1 MNIVHEVVVTGPL
14 QVNTHILG
22 QADGDEVILMDPGG
36 EVDQLLQRL
45 KKLGKRLT
53 HIVNTHGHADHI
65 GAVARLQQLTGCQ
78 FWLHDGDREQV
89 AKAARDA
96 MSWGMSSFGPLPRI
110 DRTLEHGEQ
119 LQLAGMV
126 IEVIHTPGHTQGGV
140 CLRWQDEI
148 ATGDTL
154 FANSIGR
161 TDLLGG
167 NHSQLLQSIRDRLL
181 SLPDRVI
188 CHPGHGPSTTI
199 GRERRFNP
207 FLSDG
212 EEE

>member
-1 MNIVHEVVVTGPL
+1 MSIIHEIMVTGPL
-14 QVNTHILG
+14 QVNCHILSHSDHEE
-22 QADGDEVILMDPGG
+22 AILIDPGW
-36 EVDQLLQRL
+36 DASHLLQRL

-65 GAVARLQQLTGCQ
+65 GAVAQLQQLTGCQ
-78 FWLHDGDREQV
+78 FWLHNGDQEQV

-96 MSWGMSSFGPLPRI
+96 ASWGMSAFGPMPRI
-110 DRTLEHGEQ
+110 DHALQHGDR
-119 LQLAGMV
+119 LALAGV
-126 IEVIHTPGHTQGGV
+126 TLEVIHTPGHTRGGV
-140 CLRWQDEI
+140 CLRWQDDI

-154 FANSIGR
+154 FASSVGR

-181 SLPDRVI
+181 SLPDSIV

-199 GRERRFNP
+199 GRERHFNP
-207 FLSDG
+207 FLN
-212 EEE
+212 E